1 VVSRR
6 PSKDIISDP
15 SPIATHPSSPSQKP
29 KLKKKK
35 NPQKQKQQQQQQK
48 DFELMGNPQTL
59 NPYNRSCYY
68 AKSSASSRSNE
79 ELILPHK

>member
-15 SPIATHPSSPSQKP
+15 SPIATHPSSPPQKP
-29 KLKKKK
+29 QLKKQK
-35 NPQKQKQQQQQQK
+35 PTQQKQQQQQQQK
-48 DFELMGNPQTL
+48 DFELKGNPQTL

-68 AKSSASSRSNE
+68 AKSSASPRSNE
-79 ELILPHK
+79 ELILPQK